1 MAPLPD
7 LSRVAGGLATIIAL
21 TLAWPPGLA
30 QAAPTPRQLCTIDDE
45 RLAELSGL
53 AADGQHIYAVNDGG
67 SALDVFVL
75 DQKCAVQRSVTGD
88 IDPFDV
94 EDMALAADGTLW
106 LADTGDNDKQRDTVA
121 LHRLAPDGTA
131 SLHRLTYP
139 DGQHDAEALLLDRE
153 GVPHI
158 VTKHVLGR
166 SGVYRPEGGLASP
179 GPTPLEKVAEVDI
192 AATRTTGG
200 PVGAAGSVL
209 LTGGA
214 VSKDGGTI
222 ALRTYTDAYLYAA
235 PDGDVVEALAGKPGH
250 IPLPDEEQGEAIAFT
265 PDGALLSASEGVG
278 QPVTTIADATALVS
292 APPASKRTGGNSSD
306 SGTGKTKSEGGA
318 TPLAADQADTADG
331 VAPLP
336 GVVIALVTV
345 SAVWFGLSRLRR
357 RRANR

>member
-7 LSRVAGGLATIIAL
+7 LSRVAGGLATMIAL

-30 QAAPTPRQLCTIDDE
+30 QAEPTPQQLCTISDE

-53 AADGQHIYAVNDGG
+53 AADGQHIYAANDGG
-67 SALDVFVL
+67 SALEVFVL

-88 IDPFDV
+88 IDPYDI

-106 LADTGDNDKQRDTVA
+106 LADTGDNRKQRETVA
-121 LHRLAPDGTA
+121 LHALAPDGTA

-166 SGVYRPEGGLASP
+166 SGVYRPEGELASP
-179 GPTPLEKVAEVDI
+179 GPTPLEKVAEVSI
-192 AATRTTGG
+192 AATRTKGG
-200 PVGAAGSVL
+200 PVGAASSVL

-214 VSKDGGTI
+214 VSKDGDVI
-222 ALRTYTDAYLYAA
+222 ALRTYTDVYLYAA
-235 PDGDVVEALAGKPGH
+235 PDGDVVAALAGEPVR

-265 PDGALLSASEGVG
+265 PDGALLSASEGAG
-278 QPVTTIADATALVS
+278 QPMTIVGDATALVS
-292 APPASKRTGGNSSD
+292 APPTSQPPIGGGSD
-306 SGTGKTKSEGGA
+306 GGTGETQAEGGA
-318 TPLAADQADTADG
+318 APRAAEEADTAGG
-331 VAPLP
+331 VAALP
-336 GVVIALVTV
+336 GIVIAVGTV
-345 SAVWFGLSRLRR
+345 SVAWFGLSRLRR
-357 RRANR
+357 RRTNR

>member
-1 MAPLPD
+1 MAPLRD
-7 LSRVAGGLATIIAL
+7 LSRVAGSLATVMAL

-30 QAAPTPRQLCTIDDE
+30 QAAPTPRQLCTVDDE

-67 SALDVFVL
+67 SALEVFVL
-75 DQKCAVQRSVTGD
+75 DRKCAVQRSVTGD
-88 IDPFDV
+88 TDPFDI

-106 LADTGDNDKQRDTVA
+106 LADTGDNGKQRDTVA

-139 DGQHDAEALLLDRE
+139 DGQHDAEALLLDRK
-153 GVPHI
+153 GVPYI

-166 SGVYRPEGGLASP
+166 SAVYRPEGELASP
-179 GPTPLEKVAEVDI
+179 GPTRLEQVAEVNI
-192 AATRTTGG
+192 AATRTMGG
-200 PVGAAGSVL
+200 PVGAASSVL

-235 PDGDVVEALAGKPGH
+235 QGGDVVAALAGKPVR

-278 QPVTTIADATALVS
+278 QPVTAIADATALVT
-292 APPASKRTGGNSSD
+292 APPVSKRPGGSD
-306 SGTGKTKSEGGA
+306 TGKARPEGGA
-318 TPLAADQADTADG
+318 TPLAADQADGADG
-331 VAPLP
+331 VAALP
-336 GVVIALVTV
+336 GVVIALATV
-345 SAVWFGLSRLRR
+345 SVVWFGLSRLRR